1 MTPRGLLSRR
11 LRAVCLAAVAFAVFA
26 HTLAFEFVYDDASQ
40 VVGNPWIWNVR
51 YLPNLLTKAVWSF
64 KGDQPSNY
72 YRPVQMLLYFLVA
85 RVGGK
90 HPLGFHLASVLVHA
104 LATAA
109 AYLLLRRVTDE
120 DRAACAA
127 LLFAVHPAHVESVA
141 WIAGSTDL
149 NCGLLVF
156 VALAVWWRVLRA
168 SGRRRVALAAL
179 WGLLFFLA
187 LGAKETAIVLPA
199 LALALPRPASDG
211 APAGPARGAPRWRE
225 VALTLVISG
234 VVVAVYLGVRLRALG
249 GLSPL
254 NRHPD
259 LSPSRLVAN
268 GLALVPRYLLVVFW
282 PWRLLPDRVFEPA
295 SGLLDPW
302 AIAGALLLAGGA
314 ALAIRL
320 RRTLPAISF
329 GVALLLLPLLPVLQV
344 QYVGSNAQAD
354 RYLYIPALGACLLLV
369 EVLARVGRHR
379 AGAAGRRLLAGAC
392 ALLAALAVVR
402 TVTASALWSDD
413 ETLAR
418 AGIALEPRS
427 MTMRFLLAGTL
438 DREGRVDEGYRVA
451 AAAVAIDP
459 TDRSARASF
468 AGFRA
473 QRAKTP
479 QEEIAIYKEVLAADP
494 YQPYMWASLSAAC
507 LRARRFDDAVTAGER
522 ALTMD
527 PNNVEAIVNLS
538 AAHGALADFVGQE
551 REARH
556 ALDLDQESA
565 LGWLNLGLARLAQK
579 DLVTA
584 DEAARRATSLDPK
597 LGRAHFCLSYI
608 ASSRGAAE
616 EEAREAERAVELSPQ
631 DATLWVWLGSV
642 RERRGDREGARRAYE
657 QALALAPGDRT
668 ATKYLQRLMST
679 SSLAGP
685 GPGGV

>member
-11 LRAVCLAAVAFAVFA
+11 LRPVCLAAVAFAVFA
-26 HTLAFEFVYDDASQ
+26 HTLAFDFVYDDASQ

-109 AYLLLRRVTDE
+109 AYLLLRRVTEE

-149 NCGLLVF
+149 NCGLLIF
-156 VALAVWWRVLRA
+156 VALAVWWRVPRA
-168 SGRRRVALAAL
+168 SGRRRAAL

-199 LALALPRPASDG
+199 LALALPRS
-211 APAGPARGAPRWRE
+211 APDEPTGPARRPSRWRE
-225 VALTLVISG
+225 AALIVAISAA
-234 VVVAVYLGVRLRALG
+234 VLAVYLGVRLRALG

-254 NRHPD
+254 VRHAD
-259 LSPSRLVAN
+259 LSPPQLLAN
-268 GLALVPRYLLVVFW
+268 GLALVPRHLLVVFW
-282 PWRLLPDRVFEPA
+282 PFRLLPDRVFEPV

-314 ALAIRL
+314 ALAVRL
-320 RRTLPAISF
+320 RRTLPAIPF

-354 RYLYIPALGACLLLV
+354 RYLYIPSLGACLLLV
-369 EVLARVGRHR
+369 EVLARLGRHR

-392 ALLAALAVVR
+392 ALLAVLAVVR
-402 TVTASALWSDD
+402 TATASALWSDD

-427 MTMRFLLAGTL
+427 MTMRFLLASTL
-438 DREGRVDEGYRVA
+438 DRAGRVDEGYRVA

-459 TDRSARASF
+459 TDRSARAYF

-479 QEEIAIYKEVLAADP
+479 QEEIAIYKEALAADP

-507 LRARRFDDAVTAGER
+507 LRARRFDEAVTAGEK
-522 ALTMD
+522 ALAMD
-527 PNNVEAIVNLS
+527 PNNVEAIVNLA
-538 AAHGALADFVGQE
+538 AAHGALGDFVGQE

-565 LGWLNLGLARLAQK
+565 LGWLNLALALVPRK
-579 DLVTA
+579 DLA
-584 DEAARRATSLDPK
+584 AAEEAARRAASLDPK
-597 LGRAHFCLSYI
+597 LGRAHFCLSYV

-631 DATLWVWLGSV
+631 DATLWVWVGSV

-668 ATKYLQRLMST
+668 ATKYLERVI
-679 SSLAGP
+679 
-685 GPGGV
+685 GVPP